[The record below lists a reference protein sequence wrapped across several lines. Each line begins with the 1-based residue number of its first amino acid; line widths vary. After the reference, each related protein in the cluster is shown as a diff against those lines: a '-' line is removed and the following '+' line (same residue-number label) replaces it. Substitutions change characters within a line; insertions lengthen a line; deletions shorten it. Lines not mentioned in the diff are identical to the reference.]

1 MLPIICCLVDIL
13 CYILYIVQCMLY
25 ACIYI
30 YIYIYTH
37 TYTYYMVHL
46 HQASAT
52 SAVDLASILRHPGI
66 LPGRVG
72 RQFGWGRLGFGV

>member
-30 YIYIYTH
+30 YTH
-37 TYTYYMVHL
+37 TYTYYMAHL

-72 RQFGWGRLGFGV
+72 RQFGWGRLGIGV

>member
-1 MLPIICCLVDIL
+1 MLSCRHS
-13 CYILYIVQCMLY
+13 MLY
-25 ACIYI
+25 TLYCTVYVVCV

-37 TYTYYMVHL
+37 TYTYYMAHL

-72 RQFGWGRLGFGV
+72 RQFGWGRLGIGV